1 MEQDCVSQGNKQW
14 VVYILQCLD
23 GTYYTGVTN
32 DVENRMKVHKSGKGS
47 KYVARHGFSHLI
59 ATKVCKDKSDAC
71 KAEYW
76 VKKMPRN
83 EKVDWFKTDE

>member
-1 MEQDCVSQGNKQW
+1 MDKQW

-47 KYVARHGFSHLI
+47 KYVARHGFDFLI
-59 ATKVCKDKSDAC
+59 ATKECNDKSDAC
-71 KAEYW
+71 KAEW
-76 VKKMPRN
+76 AIKQLPRN
-83 EKVDWFKTDE
+83 EKIEWFKS